1 MDAAPFGLLQ
11 KAGKTRPM
19 TTFAELGLSP
29 KLLKALEKTTL
40 KAPTPIQEQ
49 AIPHVMKGRDLMGL
63 AQTGTGKTAAFGL
76 PLLHRLLDIGHPPG
90 PRNVRALILAPTR
103 ELVTQISD
111 NLTIFTKGTP
121 VKVLTVVGGAS
132 LNRQAMALAR
142 GADVLV
148 ATPGRLIDL
157 LERGD
162 VSLQNT
168 GYLVL
173 DEADHMLDMGF
184 IHALRKI
191 AKHIPLK
198 RQTLLFSAT
207 MPKDIEEIAG
217 TYLRDPV
224 RVQVAPPGK
233 PAEKIVQ
240 GVHFIPNGDKAKL
253 LEDYLKKHPGEQAL
267 VFGRT
272 KHGSEKLSKLLAQWG
287 FKVGS
292 IHGNKSQNQRDRTLT
307 EFRNGELDVLVATD
321 VAARGIDI
329 PGVRHVYN
337 YDLPNVPENYV
348 HRIGRTARA
357 GAEGNAIAFCAPAEM
372 GELQAIEKVLKKQIP
387 VIGGAPWAADIVA
400 AAPKPG
406 QNRGQRPGGGRP
418 GQKPQGRPQ
427 GKPQGQRPEHQSQA
441 PKPQPKQGAKPAR
454 PMGGGGSPT
463 RAGNS
468 GKPRQQGAGR
478 RG

>member
-1 MDAAPFGLLQ
+1 
-11 KAGKTRPM
+11 M
-19 TTFAELGLSP
+19 TTFADLGLSP
-29 KLLKALEKTTL
+29 KILKALEKTTI
-40 KAPTPIQEQ
+40 KEPTPIQVQ

-76 PLLHRLLDIGHPPG
+76 PLLHRILDIGHPPA
-90 PRNVRALILAPTR
+90 PRTVRALILAPTR

-162 VSLQNT
+162 VSLQAT

-191 AKHIPLK
+191 AKHIPVK

-233 PAEKIVQ
+233 PVERIVQ

-253 LEDYLKKHPGEQAL
+253 LEEYLKKHPGEQAL

-357 GAEGNAIAFCAPAEM
+357 GAEGNAVAFCAPAEM
-372 GELQAIEKVLKKQIP
+372 GELQAIEKLLKKVIP
-387 VIGGAPWAADIVA
+387 VVGGAPWAADIVA

-418 GQKPQGRPQ
+418 GQKPQGGRPQ
-427 GKPQGQRPEHQSQA
+427 AKPQGQRPEHQSQA

-463 RAGNS
+463 RTGNT
-468 GKPRQQGAGR
+468 GKPRQQSGGR

>member
-1 MDAAPFGLLQ
+1 
-11 KAGKTRPM
+11 M
-19 TTFAELGLSP
+19 TTFADLGLSP

-121 VKVLTVVGGAS
+121 VKVLTVVGGTS

-207 MPKDIEEIAG
+207 MPKDIEEIAS

-224 RVQVAPPGK
+224 KVQVAPPGK

-272 KHGSEKLSKLLAQWG
+272 KHGSEKLCKLLAQWG

-357 GAEGNAIAFCAPAEM
+357 GAEGNAVAFCAPAEM
-372 GELQAIEKVLKKQIP
+372 GELQAIEKLLKKTIP

-418 GQKPQGRPQ
+418 AQGRPQGKPQ

-463 RAGNS
+463 RSGNA
-468 GKPRQQGAGR
+468 GKPRQQGQGGR